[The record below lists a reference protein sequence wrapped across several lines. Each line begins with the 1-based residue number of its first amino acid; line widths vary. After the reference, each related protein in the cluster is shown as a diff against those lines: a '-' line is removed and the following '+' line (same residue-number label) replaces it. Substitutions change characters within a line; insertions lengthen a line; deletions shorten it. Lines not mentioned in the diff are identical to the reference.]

1 MMTST
6 VTIKT
11 LNELPPLNWM
21 TMYSDQY
28 SAEEAALERG
38 EPFVWYFPP
47 NGMYYV
53 AVKNEA

>member
-1 MMTST
+1 MTK
-6 VTIKT
+6 IELKT
-11 LNELPPLNWM
+11 LRELPPVIWM
-21 TMYSDQY
+21 TMHGDQH

-53 AVKNEA
+53 AVKK